1 MLLNVVVCILLFTGL
16 FFFFAGAVGILRFP
30 DFYSRLHPAGKLDT
44 MGLLMTMAAM
54 ALYSLHPLTLLD
66 ILTALKI
73 MMIVVFV
80 FITSP
85 TATHAI
91 VDAGVRAG
99 LAPWIKEEEG
109 TEDDLA
115 A

>member
-1 MLLNVVVCILLFTGL
+1 MGVYNLLVIFLLVSGL

-44 MGLLMTMAAM
+44 MGLFTTMLAM
-54 ALYSLHPLTLLD
+54 ALWVVHDWTLGA

-73 MMIVVFV
+73 LLIVAFV

-99 LAPWIKEEEG
+99 MLPWTKDSS
-109 TEDDLA
+109 EDKT
-115 A
+115 

>member
-1 MLLNVVVCILLFTGL
+1 MGVYNLLVIFLLVSGL

-30 DFYSRLHPAGKLDT
+30 DFYSRMHPAGKLDT
-44 MGLLMTMAAM
+44 MGLFTTMTAM
-54 ALYSLHPLTLLD
+54 ALWVVHEWTLGAV
-66 ILTALKI
+66 LTALKI
-73 MMIVVFV
+73 LLIVAFV

-99 LAPWIKEEEG
+99 LLPWVKENRR
-109 TEDDLA
+109 DSK
-115 A
+115 

>member
-1 MLLNVVVCILLFTGL
+1 MINFTAALFVVLGL
-16 FFFFAGAVGILRFP
+16 FFFMGGAVGIIRMP

-44 MGLLMTMAAM
+44 MGLLMSMLGL
-54 ALYSLHPLTLLD
+54 ALYSVQGFSLADVLTG
-66 ILTALKI
+66 LKI
-73 MMIVVFV
+73 ILIVVFV

-99 LAPWIKEEEG
+99 LEPWTQEVNGEG
-109 TEDDLA
+109 S
-115 A
+115 

>member
-1 MLLNVVVCILLFTGL
+1 MGFYNLLVIFLLVSGL

-44 MGLLMTMAAM
+44 MGQFAALLGM
-54 ALYSLHPLTLLD
+54 ALWVAHEWTLGAV
-66 ILTALKI
+66 LTALKI
-73 MMIVVFV
+73 LLIVAFV

-99 LAPWIKEEEG
+99 LLPWTKD
-109 TEDDLA
+109 TSEDKT
-115 A
+115 

>member
-1 MLLNVVVCILLFTGL
+1 MSWLDIIAIAMIAFGL
-16 FFFFAGAVGILRFP
+16 FFFLAGAVGILRFP

-44 MGLLMTMAAM
+44 MGQFASMIGI
-54 ALYSLHPLTLLD
+54 ALYLLNDFSLGSV
-66 ILTALKI
+66 LTALKI
-73 MMIVVFV
+73 LLIVVFI

-99 LAPWIKEEEG
+99 MLPWTKESREG
-109 TEDDLA
+109 RR
-115 A
+115 